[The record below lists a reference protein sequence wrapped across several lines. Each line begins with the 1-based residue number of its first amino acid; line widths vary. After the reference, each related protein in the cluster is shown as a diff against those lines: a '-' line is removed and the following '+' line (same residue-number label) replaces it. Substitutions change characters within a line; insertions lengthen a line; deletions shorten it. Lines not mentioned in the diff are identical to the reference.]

1 MYNAELKEEFV
12 KQFTDSITTR
22 NACLTL
28 FNKFE
33 PYEVMW
39 NADLCTQEAEVLTPI
54 INNLIGLRVRSKN
67 NRMSIL
73 VNYGQW
79 CLDNNVS
86 GACNG
91 LLNVKPDNL
100 ENVRHQTVK
109 NPKHLQRYLNE
120 ICLPESMQSAD
131 NTIRCFYWLAYAGM
145 NEDDIFSVKT
155 TDVNLDEMEVVY
167 NGESYNIYREG
178 LDAIKNCVKLNQFVY
193 INPNYSADK
202 IVYINRVP
210 GDILIRGIKGTLS
223 KQTMRVVL
231 SRKSKEC
238 LKPDKI
244 TGKPKTDLKLSYYR
258 VWLSG
263 VFYRMYE
270 NELAGDK
277 PDFKS
282 LADSTSANKEY
293 KLSSGR
299 NTQESKRRKLAHEFA
314 TDYQR
319 WKMTLSQ

>member
-39 NADLCTQEAEVLTPI
+39 NADLCTREAEVLTPI

-109 NPKHLQRYLNE
+109 NPKHLQRYLRTSCQCQQLNTWQ
-120 ICLPESMQSAD
+120 CRGNGCKPNPSHQRHRNRLSLP
-131 NTIRCFYWLAYAGM
+131 
-145 NEDDIFSVKT
+145 
-155 TDVNLDEMEVVY
+155 
-167 NGESYNIYREG
+167 
-178 LDAIKNCVKLNQFVY
+178 
-193 INPNYSADK
+193 
-202 IVYINRVP
+202 
-210 GDILIRGIKGTLS
+210 
-223 KQTMRVVL
+223 
-231 SRKSKEC
+231 
-238 LKPDKI
+238 
-244 TGKPKTDLKLSYYR
+244 
-258 VWLSG
+258 
-263 VFYRMYE
+263 
-270 NELAGDK
+270 
-277 PDFKS
+277 
-282 LADSTSANKEY
+282 
-293 KLSSGR
+293 
-299 NTQESKRRKLAHEFA
+299 
-314 TDYQR
+314 
-319 WKMTLSQ
+319 